1 MPSHRRRNSLP
12 TSYKVPITQPSFKP
26 TALFDDEKSAT
37 QYLKKIVRDVKSGG
51 GILTLAQLN
60 RLRIQFEEITH
71 FLIINGF
78 STHPDE
84 FTVYFWNCLSPQLIS
99 AMSDALIWDG
109 HVILADIYSIET
121 LPPYNILIQY
131 IHRCYSFP
139 DNPKET
145 PNRIYITSQENQQYN
160 QHYSDQSSM
169 EERETEDQ
177 SPVIDIVEF
186 SALNTPISESPTL
199 VDIPG
204 KVEFEGN
211 ISQNFSEEQES
222 VLESVEETQS
232 FNINSV
238 ENLPE
243 ESIITE
249 DSSFRIDNPYFP
261 ECLSQSEWE
270 FQSILSKTSSLNL
283 LETINPLDF
292 IPEESFLTI
301 SEHQDY
307 ISTSPIPSSPAPT
320 NTLKISTSQKI
331 EEENNVQKDPGKPR
345 ESSILPI
352 KLKSSQQESSCDP
365 IHLPEI
371 GIIEKDLQFVKP
383 PGRSL
388 YSLIPL
394 WNFLSGCLFL
404 LLSLSGTG
412 CSFVMDC
419 TDIEG
424 ILDGSREEKNQNPWL
439 SGFFSSRAWQEEPG
453 IVPALRFKDRSGGC
467 SHQIETLCY
476 RYLFAATGLLGWTWI
491 WLRTRKKQNGSRKS
505 SKHVDRICLWGETFS
520 RALPVEGKTD
530 KGILDHRQR
539 TCCHE
544 AVSKIYGDTIYRQGF
559 LHVFALI
566 FLLIF
571 KKSQATIPTGT
582 TFHTRVFNSGR
593 SAVSQS
599 SPSIVAQ
606 RHESH
611 RQPLFL
617 SCLHLNPNTNIS
629 LRFLS
634 RLNQSKELKTY
645 NYYARISL
653 SAPAVK
659 SGQSEQRS
667 LWTSRWKR
675 DRKTVIDVDHERQQ
689 RTHTK
694 LINPIAAASSVPAR
708 LPESHDINHDTCNDM
723 IKALHLHPIVCS
735 ERSIDHY
742 HSCYRL
748 HRSVQPWILQTS
760 KKKQHQMQVDETSY
774 ILKDPFPF
782 DSYSLIAY
790 KESDRLPDEDVNQFL
805 LLFLICDNYTSAT
818 LFQHKATFLIVKAT
832 SLNTFNHP
840 D

>member
-26 TALFDDEKSAT
+26 TAFFYDEKSAT

-51 GILTLAQLN
+51 GIITLAQLG

-71 FLIINGF
+71 FLISNGF

-109 HVILADIYSIET
+109 HMILADIYSIET

-131 IHRCYSFP
+131 IHRCYSSP

-145 PNRIYITSQENQQYN
+145 PSRIYITSQENQQSN
-160 QHYSDQSSM
+160 QHYLDQRSM

-177 SPVIDIVEF
+177 SPVIDIVDS

-232 FNINSV
+232 FNMNSV

-249 DSSFRIDNPYFP
+249 DHSFRIDNHYFP

-307 ISTSPIPSSPAPT
+307 ISPSPIPSSPAPT

-331 EEENNVQKDPGKPR
+331 EEENNAQKDPGKPI

-371 GIIEKDLQFVKP
+371 GIIEKDLHFVKP
-383 PGRSL
+383 PGRCL
-388 YSLIPL
+388 NGLKPL
-394 WNFLSGCLFL
+394 WNFLSGCLVL
-404 LLSLSGTG
+404 LLGLSGTV
-412 CSFVMDC
+412 CSLVVDRAGLQ
-419 TDIEG
+419 DISV
-424 ILDGSREEKNQNPWL
+424 GSGLGGNQKGGLANFFDSPVWGEPLGFAQL
-439 SGFFSSRAWQEEPG
+439 SDLKVKKKSLESPHRRK
-453 IVPALRFKDRSGGC
+453 IVWCG
-467 SHQIETLCY
+467 
-476 RYLFAATGLLGWTWI
+476 YLFDTLGWLGWTWI
-491 WLRTRKKQNGSRKS
+491 WIRTRKKQGGSYRLS
-505 SKHVDRICLWGETFS
+505 EYVDRIGLWGGRVS
-520 RALPVEGKTD
+520 QALRTKGKVD
-530 KGILDHRQR
+530 KSFFDYCWNRCEVAS
-539 TCCHE
+539 T
-544 AVSKIYGDTIYRQGF
+544 
-559 LHVFALI
+559 HVFKIFGNGIDTKGCLLVLALVLLQYFEI
-566 FLLIF
+566 FQSIHLIGSSF
-571 KKSQATIPTGT
+571 STLFP
-582 TFHTRVFNSGR
+582 NSGR
-593 SAVSQS
+593 STISQL
-599 SPSIVAQ
+599 SPAIGNGRYNHHQHAFGGLQLKPVACPIF
-606 RHESH
+606 R
-611 RQPLFL
+611 P
-617 SCLHLNPNTNIS
+617 
-629 LRFLS
+629 LS
-634 RLNQSKELKTY
+634 RCKQPKEPQTY
-645 NYYARISL
+645 NFSARISL
-653 SAPAVK
+653 STPAVK
-659 SGQSEQRS
+659 SGQSEQSS

-675 DRKTVIDVDHERQQ
+675 DRKRVIDDDYERQQ
-689 RTHTK
+689 RTPIK
-694 LINPIAAASSVPAR
+694 FINPTAAASSVPVR
-708 LPESHDINHDTCNDM
+708 TPESDDINDDTCREILALQLIAFLDRSTNHYYYWMHPSTMSLAHESRYSDPQWTSRKLLYARSCKQTALENINNSTRKDTMELLDFHRIVCLDHLFDFCCYQPHHHDTFSTFSPD
-723 IKALHLHPIVCS
+723 HDS
-735 ERSIDHY
+735 EH
-742 HSCYRL
+742 
-748 HRSVQPWILQTS
+748 
-760 KKKQHQMQVDETSY
+760 
-774 ILKDPFPF
+774 
-782 DSYSLIAY
+782 LIAFS
-790 KESDRLPDEDVNQFL
+790 E
-805 LLFLICDNYTSAT
+805 
-818 LFQHKATFLIVKAT
+818 
-832 SLNTFNHP
+832 
-840 D
+840 